1 MDIWNPIK
9 EAFAVKGSLLGIVS
23 LLLVGAG
30 AGYFVSHERM
40 TAKDEKLSMKDEE
53 LKQCRGRVDF
63 LYAPT
68 LKVNGITSA
77 DLRAKTLQVATG
89 LRYVLSEYRR
99 RIDSALQQR
108 PVSADEMQR
117 PFSYVIEQFH
127 SRFKADAILIR
138 DEILLRLSP
147 EDRRSVAPS
156 RPFLYE
162 NPTNTLGVEDVATNL
177 EVLARK
183 LGDY

>member
-117 PFSYVIEQFH
+117 PFSYVIEQYH
-127 SRFKADAILIR
+127 SRQRPPQASRAEFVGCARSCTAEVQRDGCGVIL
-138 DEILLRLSP
+138 DRL
-147 EDRRSVAPS
+147 
-156 RPFLYE
+156 
-162 NPTNTLGVEDVATNL
+162 
-177 EVLARK
+177 
-183 LGDY
+183 